1 MDIAEIQRRVRVGAY
16 LVKRDAILHAVK
28 EGFHRQDMVDA
39 VLSGQ
44 VIESYPDR
52 RRVLICGPT
61 TLATETVIYL
71 HVVCQYSDPIY
82 IEFVTAYVPDETIWE
97 RPPLRRRKGK

>member
-1 MDIAEIQRRVRVGAY
+1 VDITEIRRRVRAGAY

-28 EGFHRQDMVDA
+28 EGFLQQHMVDA

-52 RRVLICGPT
+52 QRLLVCGPT
-61 TLATETVIYL
+61 ALDTEAVIYL
-71 HVVCQYSDPIY
+71 HVVCQYSDPVY
-82 IEFVTAYVPDETIWE
+82 IEFVTAYIPDETIWA
-97 RPPLRRRKGK
+97 RPPFRRRKGK

>member
-1 MDIAEIQRRVRVGAY
+1 VDIAEIQRRVRAGAY

-71 HVVCQYSDPIY
+71 HVVCQYSDPVY

>member
-1 MDIAEIQRRVRVGAY
+1 VDIAEIRRRVRAGAY
-16 LVKRDAILHAVK
+16 LVKHDAILHAVK

-61 TLATETVIYL
+61 ALATETVIYL
-71 HVVCQYSDPIY
+71 HVVCQYSDPVY